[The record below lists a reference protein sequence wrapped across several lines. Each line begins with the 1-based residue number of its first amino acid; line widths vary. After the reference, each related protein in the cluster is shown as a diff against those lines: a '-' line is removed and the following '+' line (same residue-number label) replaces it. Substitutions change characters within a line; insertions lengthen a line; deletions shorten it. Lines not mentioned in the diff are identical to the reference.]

1 MSCDDCIV
9 PLSKCDFLQMRA
21 DKCPLIEIV
30 ECKDCKHYITPYENI
45 IDADGLCDNMQVLK
59 DKNDYCSLGERRA
72 DDSNT

>member
-59 DKNDYCSLGERRA
+59 DKNDYCSLGERR
-72 DDSNT
+72 DDEN